1 MYIGLYWVPSLGS
14 PGYSNSALKPS
25 NIPTEGAC
33 TVLSHLGFVRVD
45 INFFPVIP
53 NVHITKKQGNLMGKG
68 ACRLKADPS
77 HLV

>member
-1 MYIGLYWVPSLGS
+1 
-14 PGYSNSALKPS
+14 
-25 NIPTEGAC
+25 
-33 TVLSHLGFVRVD
+33 VLSHLGFVRVD

-53 NVHITKKQGNLMGKG
+53 NVHITKKQGTLMGKG